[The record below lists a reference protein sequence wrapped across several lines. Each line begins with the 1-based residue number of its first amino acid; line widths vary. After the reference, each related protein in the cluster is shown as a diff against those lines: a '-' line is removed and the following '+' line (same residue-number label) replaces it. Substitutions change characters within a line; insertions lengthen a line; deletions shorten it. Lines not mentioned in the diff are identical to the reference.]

1 MKTEGYSAR
10 SSICPMTIVLN
21 SSRPILFQ
29 TACNGLVILR
39 YHIYH
44 DYQTAIKSNLDS
56 QKAEAY
62 CARQSV
68 MIQMQFIIKQELCRI
83 IFPTNRVKVMNKLL
97 LANLYQYCGNFDLKK
112 CPARGNWKF
121 KIFRCL
127 KTKFEA
133 KKTTQ
138 GNAFITHYFKI
149 FLGLNFFY
157 FLFIYLFIYFLGRQG
172 G

>member
-10 SSICPMTIVLN
+10 SSICSMTIVLN

-29 TACNGLVILR
+29 IACNGLVILR
-39 YHIYH
+39 HHIYH
-44 DYQTAIKSNLDS
+44 DYQIAIKSNLDS
-56 QKAEAY
+56 QKAETY

-68 MIQMQFIIKQELCRI
+68 MIQMQLIIKQELYRI
-83 IFPTNRVKVMNKLL
+83 IFPTNRVEVMNKSL
-97 LANLYQYCGNFDLKK
+97 LANLYQYCGNFDLKQ
-112 CPARGNWKF
+112 CPARENWKF

-138 GNAFITHYFKI
+138 ENAFITHYFKI

-157 FLFIYLFIYFLGRQG
+157 FLFIYLFIYFLVRQG